1 MRHFLLILMLIGIE
15 RITIAQR
22 VVIENLL
29 FNSPTNVVR
38 LDFSD
43 GIPQVSYLNVGSNEP
58 EAACITHIEDG
69 KGNILFWLT
78 GDLLFDK
85 NNMRVASDHLADGPP
100 MRSVFSSEA
109 PLFRSSSFG
118 YYHSVFVDT
127 MAYVTNCSIL
137 MAGTLEFDNENR
149 IKRGNWYFGSAG
161 GINNG
166 QGLEFIR
173 KPCTDDY
180 WYVHNDCDKGLSL
193 RSITHDSWY
202 SGGGLLYEF
211 QYPPRN
217 AAAGELDYQNGK
229 LGYALGNAKKIIVGD
244 FDPVEGKMANAKEID
259 IPVFHG
265 CYGLEFSADG
275 TKVYVTDTDN
285 YDSINHVYWPNLFRY
300 DLITGTIDSWTIEN
314 NGLDCG
320 STKVRGL
327 GQIEIGKDLNL
338 YTPHIGGCQISV
350 IKNPSSATPE
360 FDLIDVNSI
369 LSLGISDNVKSDFL
383 LKNSKI
389 TTLGDTVICAG
400 EVIKLYTAK
409 QYDWIHYTW
418 LKDNKVI
425 PGSNS
430 LELTVTEPGIYTVKI
445 GSQYDECL
453 NSSSITITP
462 KIPLDLGP
470 DIKTCD
476 EHVRLESGHPELDH
490 LWSDGTVASYID
502 VFESGTIWLA
512 LDNGNCIT
520 TDTLSVN
527 ILPYKAPFVPNV
539 ITPGEDGF
547 NDYFTIALGQ
557 ESKIDLQIYD
567 RWGSLVYHNDDYK
580 NTWRADNVSS
590 GIYFYNM
597 KVDHPCTLNLFKGI
611 ISVLK

>member
-1 MRHFLLILMLIGIE
+1 MRHFLLILLLVGLE
-15 RITIAQR
+15 RVTIAQR

-38 LDFSD
+38 LDFSK
-43 GIPQVSYLNVGSNEP
+43 GIPEVSYLDAGSNEP
-58 EAACITHIEDG
+58 AAACISHIEDG
-69 KGNILFWLT
+69 KGDILFWLA

-85 NNMRVASDHLADGPP
+85 NNARVDNYFFGAGGPQ
-100 MRSVFSSEA
+100 RSVFSSEG

-118 YYHSVFVDT
+118 YYNSVFVDT
-127 MAYVTNCSIL
+127 MAYGENCSSLI
-137 MAGTLEFDNENR
+137 AGTLEFDNENR
-149 IKRGNWYFGSAG
+149 IRWGNGYFGSAG

-180 WYVHNDCDKGLSL
+180 WYVYNDCDEGLSL

-229 LGYALGNAKKIIVGD
+229 LGYALGNVKKIIVGD
-244 FDPVEGKMANAKEID
+244 FDPIEGKMANAQEIY

-314 NGLDCG
+314 NGLSCG

-350 IKNPSSATPE
+350 IKNPSSAIPE

-369 LSLGISDNVKSDFL
+369 LALGISDNVKSDFL
-383 LKNSKI
+383 LNNSKI
-389 TTLGDTVICAG
+389 TTPGDTVICAG
-400 EVIKLYTAK
+400 EVIKLQTAK
-409 QYDWIHYTW
+409 QYDWMHYTW
-418 LKDNKVI
+418 LKNNKVI
-425 PGSNS
+425 PGANS
-430 LELTVTEPGIYTVKI
+430 FETEVTEPGIYTI
-445 GSQYDECL
+445 NISSEYDECL
-453 NSSSITITP
+453 TSSSITISQE
-462 KIPLDLGP
+462 INLDLGP

-476 EHVRLESGHPELDH
+476 EHVRLESGYPELDH
-490 LWSDGTVASYID
+490 LWSDGTVAGYID
-502 VFESGTIWLA
+502 VFESDTIWLA
-512 LDNGNCIT
+512 LNNGNCIT
-520 TDTLSVN
+520 IDTIAVN

-547 NDYFTIALGQ
+547 NDYFTIASSQ
-557 ESKIDLQIYD
+557 QSKIELQIYD

-590 GIYFYNM
+590 GIYYYNM
-597 KVDHPCTLNLFKGI
+597 KVDHPCALNLFKGI